1 MGTTPDAFTTRLASV
16 SGSNDVR
23 DFWSA
28 VDIPVAPELIQF
40 INVLKLVHA
49 TNWFCLIW
57 SAEIFRSLKV
67 TDSQKG
73 FHGSVEEIETINVP
87 VQHPKSPQ
95 KLTMKSYPIVHP
107 HRVLAYLFDHVQ
119 VQVPDSD
126 VQFFWNHARAM
137 MEPWATNSPATSS
150 HIPLGLH
157 GDSARLWTQYKV
169 EKVVAIW
176 MNIVLFRPS
185 SVRHSRFLLF
195 TCPSAV
201 MVKNRT
207 LNRVWRRLA
216 WSFNSAFE
224 GINPVIGESNRPLI
238 GGDLARAGTPL
249 TSTCRKF
256 ALVEL
261 RGDWEWHRDVWR
273 TTATWKAVKTCFQ
286 CPAVS
291 KGPSEYLYHNIGDD
305 CQWVHE
311 EFDLDQFIAR
321 RLKDRHLCTQ
331 KNIWHHCS
339 FFLWI
344 CFDFW
349 MSS

>member
-1 MGTTPDAFTTRLASV
+1 
-16 SGSNDVR
+16 
-23 DFWSA
+23 
-28 VDIPVAPELIQF
+28 
-40 INVLKLVHA
+40 
-49 TNWFCLIW
+49 
-57 SAEIFRSLKV
+57 
-67 TDSQKG
+67 
-73 FHGSVEEIETINVP
+73 
-87 VQHPKSPQ
+87 
-95 KLTMKSYPIVHP
+95 
-107 HRVLAYLFDHVQ
+107 
-119 VQVPDSD
+119 
-126 VQFFWNHARAM
+126 
-137 MEPWATNSPATSS
+137 
-150 HIPLGLH
+150 
-157 GDSARLWTQYKV
+157 
-169 EKVVAIW
+169 

-305 CQWVHE
+305 WPMGSWGIWSWSIHCP
-311 EFDLDQFIAR
+311 FDSKIVTYVPRKYMAPLFIFPLDMFWFLDIKLTSR
-321 RLKDRHLCTQ
+321 RYLILTWRLIMKVYQ
-331 KNIWHHCS
+331 KGS
-339 FFLWI
+339 PG
-344 CFDFW
+344 
-349 MSS
+349 